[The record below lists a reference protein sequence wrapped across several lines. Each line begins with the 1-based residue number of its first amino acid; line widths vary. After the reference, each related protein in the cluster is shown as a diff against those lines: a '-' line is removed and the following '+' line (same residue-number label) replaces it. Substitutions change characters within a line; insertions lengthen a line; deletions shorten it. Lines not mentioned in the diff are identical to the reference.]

1 MTAHTVYLD
10 NASII
15 NLPASLS
22 RCISIGL
29 HHCACWIS
37 HSSLPLSLF
46 GPTLS
51 SSPAVHLP
59 HPPPCISLAFSF
71 LSPCGLLFIS
81 PSYPSS
87 SSPFPLSLSLPFTMP
102 PHPTHTS
109 SSPLHPLPVSAFHS
123 LLLLL
128 LFLHLPQLS
137 LSLSQPSS
145 ASPLSSVQCPPPSFF
160 CSCHLAGQ
168 WSQTA
173 GVQGVTGPAGQR
185 VTQISGVCVCV
196 CMCDE
201 TRRRSGVGGLSS
213 KSLERH

>member
-29 HHCACWIS
+29 HHRACWIS

-87 SSPFPLSLSLPFTMP
+87 SSPFPLSLSLCPSPCPPTPHTPPPLPFTLSLYP
-102 PHPTHTS
+102 LSTPSSFS
-109 SSPLHPLPVSAFHS
+109 SSSSTSPN
-123 LLLLL
+123 
-128 LFLHLPQLS
+128 S
-137 LSLSQPSS
+137 LSLSH
-145 ASPLSSVQCPPPSFF
+145 SPPPPLLCPPFNAPPPPFF
-160 CSCHLAGQ
+160 A
-168 WSQTA
+168 
-173 GVQGVTGPAGQR
+173 PAILQA
-185 VTQISGVCVCV
+185 SGARLQAFRESL
-196 CMCDE
+196 DLLG
-201 TRRRSGVGGLSS
+201 SG
-213 KSLERH
+213 